1 MKDKIIIDLRKIMDE
16 FFDSAQ
22 SFGEAVH
29 EGFKGHSYKDGDD
42 FFWDEKIDYYP
53 AYSYPPANV
62 YLEEDKSI
70 VFEFALAGFDEN
82 SLNLEFIGDYMVF
95 SATAPDR
102 SHLNENVRFFKKRLK
117 FKDIKNQ
124 KYYVAE
130 DKFDREKVK
139 ASFKNGILRVAIPA
153 KAEFTTK
160 EGVKIEIVKEEEE

>member
-22 SFGEAVH
+22 SFGEAVQD
-29 EGFKGHSYKDGDD
+29 GFKGHSFKDGDD

-62 YLEEDKSI
+62 YLKEDKSI
-70 VFEFALAGFDEN
+70 DFEF
-82 SLNLEFIGDYMVF
+82 
-95 SATAPDR
+95 
-102 SHLNENVRFFKKRLK
+102 
-117 FKDIKNQ
+117 
-124 KYYVAE
+124 AE

-139 ASFKNGILRVAIPA
+139 AIFKNGVLKVEIPA

-160 EGVKIEIVKEEEE
+160 EGIKIEIVKEEEE